1 MLQRDLE
8 LVRETGAKMH
18 FLHLSTA
25 RSVELVRQAK
35 NEGLPITAE
44 VTPHHFSL
52 TDEKL
57 SGFNTVFKVNPPLRT
72 MEDIE
77 ALRAGMQDG
86 TIDAIATDHAP
97 HAAHLKDQDLQ
108 AAPPGMLGL
117 QSALGVAMKYSG
129 CSVQRVIELMSWA
142 PARIAGLT
150 ARQGN
155 SVASG
160 NIANLVVFNP
170 AAQWEQSLDQIVSK
184 SQNTPYLGLPL
195 QGQVQCVLRD
205 GKVIVEAGVVTK

>member
-35 NEGLPITAE
+35 SEGLPVTAE

-72 MEDIE
+72 MEDVE
-77 ALRAGMQDG
+77 ALRIGMQDG

-97 HAAHLKDQDLQ
+97 HAAHLKDQDLL

-117 QSALGVAMKYSG
+117 QSALGVALKYSG

-150 ARQGN
+150 TRQGN
-155 SVASG
+155 AVAAG

-170 AAQWEQSLDQIVSK
+170 AAQWEQSLEQLVSK

-195 QGQVQCVLRD
+195 QGQVQCVVRD
-205 GKVIVEAGVVTK
+205 GQVIVEAGVITK